1 MAAGYTIQYVELP
14 NGAVPVREFLDLL
27 DDRAAAKVAGFI
39 DRLGSYGPQ
48 MPRKFSKNLG
58 RGLFELRVE
67 HFDRIFRVFYFL
79 QPGMVIVLTSGFQKK
94 GQETPQGE
102 IARAERLR
110 GLWLRWR
117 NQYPASEAA
126 RRKILEGTGL

>member
-14 NGAVPVREFLDLL
+14 NGAVPVREFLDSL
-27 DDRAAAKVAGFI
+27 DDRAAAKIVGFI
-39 DRLGSYGPQ
+39 NRLGSYGPQ
-48 MPRKFSKNLG
+48 MPRKFSKSLG

-67 HFDRIFRVFYFL
+67 HFDRIFRVFYFF

-94 GQETPQGE
+94 GQETPEGE
-102 IARAERLR
+102 IARAGRLR

-117 NQYPASEAA
+117 NQYPASGTA
-126 RRKILEGTGL
+126 RRKILEEAGL